1 MIVLKYVDLFLIIL
15 ISTYIGFLKA
25 NSFSKR
31 ILELKNM
38 KNALNMFKTKIEFT
52 YEPIKEIFLEISRI
66 IYQDNNNIFKIFC
79 EKIDSKEITI
89 AWNEAVLEYK
99 GSLNDNDKDI
109 IKMLGKMLG
118 KTDKNGQ
125 ISEIE
130 LVSNFLDKQIND
142 AEDMKIKNE
151 KLYKTLGVIGGLT
164 VAIVLI

>member
-151 KLYKTLGVIGGLT
+151 KLYKTLGVIGDLT